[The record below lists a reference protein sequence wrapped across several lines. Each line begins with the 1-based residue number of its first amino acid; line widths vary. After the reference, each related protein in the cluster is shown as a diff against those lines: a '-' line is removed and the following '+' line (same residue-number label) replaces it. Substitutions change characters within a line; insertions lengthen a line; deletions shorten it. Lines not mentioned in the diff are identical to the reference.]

1 MRSHFAVV
9 TATTLLAL
17 FACQPGA
24 SDKPA
29 GPRSP
34 LKSELKKWNN
44 KQCVADTT
52 CFLMSV
58 SYPELTGGDS
68 LIRAVIR
75 LDIQDTYRS
84 MIDFEGHYAALPF
97 EQMLDSV
104 FTAMGKSFTDFRT
117 AFPES
122 AITEWTVNANGNV
135 PVLNN
140 RIITVEVSTDSYLG
154 GAHPN
159 YGTSIVSYNLADGKP
174 LEMADLLA
182 DTSAVLPMLQ
192 KAYEADK
199 GGAVADLLF
208 PEFNGKL
215 PLTQNVA
222 VMPQGIRFYYN
233 SYEVAPYAVGPADLL
248 LTWEQLGD
256 LADRKKLLE

>member
-1 MRSHFAVV
+1 MITVLFAQ
-9 TATTLLAL
+9 

-24 SDKPA
+24 TDKPA
-29 GPRSP
+29 GPRQP
-34 LKSELKKWNN
+34 LKSELKKWS
-44 KQCVADTT
+44 KKECVADTT

-58 SYPELTGGDS
+58 SYPALTGGDP
-68 LIRAVIR
+68 LITAAIR
-75 LDIQDTYRS
+75 VAIEDTYRS
-84 MIDFEGHYAALPF
+84 MTDFEGRFDSLPF
-97 EQMLDSV
+97 ELMLDSV
-104 FTAMGKSFTDFRT
+104 ATAMGRSFTEFRT
-117 AFPES
+117 DSPES
-122 AITEWTVNANGNV
+122 FITEWAINANGNV

-140 RIITVEVSTDSYLG
+140 RIITVEVTTDSYLG

-159 YGTSIVSYNLADGKP
+159 YGTSIVSYELAGGKS
-174 LEMADLLA
+174 LEPTDLLT

-199 GGAVADLLF
+199 GAVLADLLF
-208 PEFNGKL
+208 PEFSNKL
-215 PLTQNVA
+215 PLPQNVA

-256 LADRKKLLE
+256 LADRKKLME